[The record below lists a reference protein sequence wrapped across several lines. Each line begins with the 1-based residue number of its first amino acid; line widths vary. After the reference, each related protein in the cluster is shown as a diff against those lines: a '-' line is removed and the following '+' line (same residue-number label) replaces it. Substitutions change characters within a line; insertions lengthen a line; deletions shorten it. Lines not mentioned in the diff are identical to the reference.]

1 MTDFITLT
9 GHTDHY
15 SISKTLDEHTTT
27 DEAVKAF
34 AHFLLGMGYAV
45 ESIAAS
51 LEKVS
56 HEL

>member
-1 MTDFITLT
+1 MNEFITLT
-9 GHTDHY
+9 GHTEHY
-15 SISKTLDEHTTT
+15 TIQTKIDEHATS

-34 AHFLLGMGYAV
+34 AHFLLGMGYAI
-45 ESIAAS
+45 ESVAAS

>member
-1 MTDFITLT
+1 MTEFITLT

-15 SISKTLDEHTTT
+15 SVETKLGEHAPIDE
-27 DEAVKAF
+27 VVQAF

-45 ESIAAS
+45 ESVAVS

>member
-1 MTDFITLT
+1 MTEFITLT

-15 SISKTLDEHTTT
+15 SVETKLDEHATS
-27 DEAVKAF
+27 DEAVQAF

-45 ESIAAS
+45 EAVAAS

>member
-1 MTDFITLT
+1 MTEFITLT
-9 GHTDHY
+9 GNTEHY
-15 SISKTLDEHTTT
+15 TIQTQLGEHAPT
-27 DEAVKAF
+27 DEVVQAF
-34 AHFLLGMGYAV
+34 AHFLLGMGFAV